1 MKTSQQELGDALTS
15 KEINKAMK
23 EIFKETFHNLGG
35 SQWLTQFVQESP
47 ANARVFVQILGKLI
61 PPQTAEVHKPS
72 GVVIDLPWVQ
82 RGRLSYRQDL
92 TAVEGGEELQES

>member
-1 MKTSQQELGDALTS
+1 MRDLQQQLGDSLTS

-23 EIFKETFHNLGG
+23 DIFKETFHNLGG

-61 PPQTAEVHKPS
+61 PPQPAAMQQPS
-72 GVVIDLPWVQ
+72 AVVIDLPWVQ
-82 RGRLSYRQDL
+82 RGRLSYRQDM
-92 TAVEGGEELQES
+92 TQVDGAEELQES